1 MIPFLRFYL
10 PLYLVLYLLVSFLV
24 PTYKTYRQT
33 GINPVTF
40 GKSDSAHDYIGGVMK
55 ILIGLLLV
63 AVLLFSFG
71 SDTYL
76 FTSPVL
82 FLEHSSLQLTGLV
95 LIHVSLIW
103 IAIAQYQMSTSWRI
117 GIDETHKTTLRTNGL
132 FSISRNPIFLGMIIS
147 VFGLFLILP
156 NAITFFCTLMTYF
169 MIQIQVRL
177 EEVFLTQQH
186 ASEYSLYK
194 QKVRRF
200 L

>member
-1 MIPFLRFYL
+1 MITFLRFYL

-55 ILIGLLLV
+55 ILIGLLLA

-71 SDTYL
+71 SDAYL

-82 FLEHSSLQLTGLV
+82 FLEHSYLQLTGLV

-186 ASEYSLYK
+186 ALEYSLYK